1 MRKVIVIFAILVLTH
16 VSAFAQDKVKSVTV
30 KGVVTDE
37 ADGTPLDLVLITTA
51 ESLPEPCIT
60 DSLGQFSLEVPAGKG
75 FLKFSKE
82 EYNSSYVKFHEW
94 NDTTLNVSMTK
105 TTWKDYLKLGRAFE
119 LDIKLAFVSYGV
131 TNIDHLAH
139 TMLGAEFRYNFK
151 RLPVDVGLSGSWSVP
166 FSMEPVE
173 AGKGTPIGSVI
184 TYSYW
189 NILAFSDYNFFNDKK
204 FSPYLGLGL
213 GGGKSDSK
221 ILEGFDPD
229 SNPERPV
236 GIYGH
241 AHKPIATFAIR
252 AGFEINHIW
261 RVALE
266 EHFNSDGSRGFHV
279 TFAIIIPR
287 D

>member
-1 MRKVIVIFAILVLTH
+1 MRKVIVLFVIFVLAPVSIFA
-16 VSAFAQDKVKSVTV
+16 QEKVKSVTV

-60 DSLGQFSLEVPAGKG
+60 DSLGQFSLEVPARKG

-119 LDIKLAFVSYGV
+119 LDIKLSFASYGV

-151 RLPVDVGLSGSWSVP
+151 RLPVDVGGLFLSP
-166 FSMEPVE
+166 
-173 AGKGTPIGSVI
+173 
-184 TYSYW
+184 W
-189 NILAFSDYNFFNDKK
+189 N
-204 FSPYLGLGL
+204 
-213 GGGKSDSK
+213 
-221 ILEGFDPD
+221 
-229 SNPERPV
+229 R
-236 GIYGH
+236 
-241 AHKPIATFAIR
+241 
-252 AGFEINHIW
+252 
-261 RVALE
+261 
-266 EHFNSDGSRGFHV
+266 
-279 TFAIIIPR
+279 
-287 D
+287 